1 MQHKS
6 GGGISEE
13 LKPPLKHRALK
24 TPAATASLLFFLP
37 FFILKPVSQKCH
49 FKALTAPYKM
59 AIPAPL
65 KTRSPYLEEKLLDV
79 SKQRLS
85 LIRLLRNNHCKTSQP
100 KKKKNQKKHETTKPT
115 SLPTLP
121 QKKPQAP
128 KMPESSKLSV
138 LHCPGAG
145 TLLTQPG
152 LIKDSHKH

>member
-100 KKKKNQKKHETTKPT
+100 KKKKNPKETRNNQTNISAHTPTKKTPG
-115 SLPTLP
+115 P
-121 QKKPQAP
+121 QNA
-128 KMPESSKLSV
+128 
-138 LHCPGAG
+138 
-145 TLLTQPG
+145 
-152 LIKDSHKH
+152 